1 MAKPVISDRWSVIS
15 AWPDFV
21 KVRTKCRRSLCN
33 ITLDCVIRLTEVWT
47 LYTKVKW
54 SVVPSLHRM
63 KSQEHEY
70 GDTSNSSVIHNTT
83 YCWILKSFDIYIL
96 CVDELWLNHRI
107 VTALSRRKSLAL
119 GGSSS
124 LVSSVVNSPRSQLSV
139 KPEIKSVT
147 CCFII
152 TAH

>member
-1 MAKPVISDRWSVIS
+1 MLPSKLQLNRFSSFGTKCSEVVTNIHPVLVAKPVISDRWSVIS

-83 YCWILKSFDIYIL
+83 YCWILKSFDDLYSL
-96 CVDELWLNHRI
+96 LWWI
-107 VTALSRRKSLAL
+107 M
-119 GGSSS
+119 
-124 LVSSVVNSPRSQLSV
+124 V
-139 KPEIKSVT
+139 KPPHRNGT
-147 CCFII
+147 F
-152 TAH
+152 AP